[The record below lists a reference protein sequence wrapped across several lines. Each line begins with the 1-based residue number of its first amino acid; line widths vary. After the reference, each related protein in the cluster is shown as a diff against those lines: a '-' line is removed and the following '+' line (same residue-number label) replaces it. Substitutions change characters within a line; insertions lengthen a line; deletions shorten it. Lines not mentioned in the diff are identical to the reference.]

1 MTVQTKAERSTAA
14 KKAAATRA
22 KNEAKSS
29 GDDLERA
36 AGTVGK
42 AAKDLGKTA
51 VDTAGKAAK
60 AVASWVGK

>member
-1 MTVQTKAERSTAA
+1 MTAQTKADRSAAA

-29 GDDLERA
+29 GDDLKRA
-36 AGTVGK
+36 ADSAGK

-60 AVASWVGK
+60 AVASRVGK